1 MIGADGL
8 YRRLL
13 DAHGAPRWW
22 SDDPFTV
29 MLQAVLVQ
37 RSTWRTVE
45 TTCAAFPGRL
55 TAEAAARLKV
65 LALRQAFYGLKIKG
79 NYLRK
84 ILIINCPDSPQ
95 RALNTAR
102 YLSII
107 FYVYLSENRLRST
120 SQFVDLQ
127 FAHYKQCCH
136 LSRFGLHI

>member
-45 TTCAAFPGRL
+45 TTCAALPGQL

-65 LALRQAFYGLKIKG
+65 LALRQAFYGLKI
-79 NYLRK
+79 
-84 ILIINCPDSPQ
+84 
-95 RALNTAR
+95 
-102 YLSII
+102 
-107 FYVYLSENRLRST
+107 
-120 SQFVDLQ
+120 
-127 FAHYKQCCH
+127 
-136 LSRFGLHI
+136 